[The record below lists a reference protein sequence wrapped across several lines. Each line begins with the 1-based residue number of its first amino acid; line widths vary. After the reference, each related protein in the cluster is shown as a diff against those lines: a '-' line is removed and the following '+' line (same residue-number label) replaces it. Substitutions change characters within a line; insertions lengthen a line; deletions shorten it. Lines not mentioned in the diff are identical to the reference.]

1 MLERMSSSG
10 RFSGWTW
17 AAFVARWVV
26 GLIFAMAGFWKVFDL
41 GPVGH
46 AERYFVGGYADSWIP
61 LWLLWTLGVVIPFVE
76 LAAGALLCLG
86 LRVREAAVALAG
98 VLIVVTYGHLLAEPL
113 FDTTSH
119 VFPRTVLILVVFLA
133 PPEEDLLSL
142 DGVLRRRR
150 ASGTG
155 ASPGSTP

>member
-1 MLERMSSSG
+1 MKLPAPL
-10 RFSGWTW
+10 SGWTW
-17 AAFVARWVV
+17 AAFLARWVV

-46 AERYFVGGYADSWIP
+46 AERYFVGGFADTWIP
-61 LWLLWTLGVVIPFVE
+61 LWLLWTLGVTIPFAE
-76 LAAGALLCLG
+76 LLAGALLCLG

-119 VFPRTVLILVVFLA
+119 IFPRTVLILVVLVA
-133 PPEEDLLSL
+133 PREEDRLSL
-142 DGVLRRRR
+142 DALLRGR
-150 ASGTG
+150 ARPAG
-155 ASPGSTP
+155 